1 MTFRIAVFMG
11 TRPEAIKLA
20 PVVRALEEA
29 EGLEPMVVCTGQHRE
44 MLQQVIDLFEI
55 PVHHNLNVMTAN
67 QSLADLSARLLHE
80 VDSFLDAEK
89 PDFALVQGDTTSA
102 LITALACF
110 YRKVPVGHVEAG
122 LRTGNLQSPFPEEAN
137 RKLVTTL
144 ADLHFPPTQW
154 AADNLRKEGVSENRI
169 LVTGN
174 TVIDALH
181 WVSAAQQNSP
191 ARTEIADA
199 LENKL
204 GKDWRDHS
212 YVLVTGHRRENFGMG
227 FEQICRALRTLAK
240 RFPEVR
246 FVYPV
251 HFNPRVR
258 GPVLQSLAGLTNLF
272 LLEPLPYRSFVALM
286 KHAKLVLT
294 DSGGVQEEAPGLGK
308 PVLVMRDHTERPEG
322 VEAGTVRLVGADA
335 NKIVEGVSE
344 LLLDPDKYQQM
355 SVPHNPY
362 GDGKAAQRIAAA
374 LNAWF
379 SSSDRWP

>member
-1 MTFRIAVFMG
+1 MTFRVAVFMG

-20 PVVRALEEA
+20 PVVQALEKA
-29 EGLEPMVVCTGQHRE
+29 EGLEPVTVCTGQHRE
-44 MLQQVIDLFEI
+44 MLQQAIDIFEI
-55 PVHHNLNVMTAN
+55 AVHHDLDVMTAN
-67 QSLADLSARLLHE
+67 QSLASLSARLLQA
-80 VDSFLDAEK
+80 VDSFLEEEN

-110 YRKVPVGHVEAG
+110 YRKIPVGHVEAG

-144 ADLHFPPTQW
+144 AELHFAPTEW
-154 AADNLRKEGVSENRI
+154 AADNLRGEGVPENRL

-181 WVSAAQQNSP
+181 WECAAQQSDS
-191 ARTEIADA
+191 TQKEIACA
-199 LENKL
+199 LEDKL
-204 GKDWRDHS
+204 GADWRDQT
-212 YVLVTGHRRENFGMG
+212 YVLITGHRRENFGEG
-227 FEQICRALRTLAK
+227 FGNICAALRTLAE
-240 RFPEVR
+240 RFPEVH

-251 HFNPRVR
+251 HFNPQVR
-258 GPVLQSLAGLTNLF
+258 GPVLQSLGGLQNLY
-272 LLEPLPYRSFVALM
+272 LLEPLPYRPFIALM

-322 VEAGTVRLVGADA
+322 VNAGTVQLVGAEA
-335 NKIVEGVSE
+335 NKIVEGVAE
-344 LLLDPDKYQQM
+344 LLLDSDKYQQM

-362 GDGKAAQRIAAA
+362 GGGHAAQRIAAA
-374 LNAWF
+374 VNSWLLSNA
-379 SSSDRWP
+379 R